1 MAFVLIGG
9 ALPDLVCGR
18 VVNHLVNRADIEN
31 DAGVPGEE
39 EEAHGTASQT
49 INKRTALARGLPVK
63 FDSAVREMFDASF
76 IPGVRATMCVG
87 LDPEMRTLINFAEEP
102 SGSTAEA
109 LVQ

>member
-31 DAGVPGEE
+31 DAGVPGE

-87 LDPEMRTLINFAEEP
+87 LDPEITLINFAEEP
-102 SGSTAEA
+102 SGSAAEA